1 MRECSRNRCLSCYR
15 KRILYQRNDSW
26 NIDSIERTT
35 SNARHTIGDG
45 DGGKARAIRER
56 ISSNARHTVGDGDGG
71 EAGATIERIF
81 SNARH
86 TVGDGDGGEAGATK
100 VFTTYCLPNCC
111 DLNGRKVMTW
121 ILWTER
127 MMKI

>member
-1 MRECSRNRCLSCYR
+1 MCFSLFVVV
-15 KRILYQRNDSW
+15 QRSLNTKLESPITD
-26 NIDSIERTT
+26 
-35 SNARHTIGDG
+35 ARH
-45 DGGKARAIRER
+45 A
-56 ISSNARHTVGDGDGG
+56 VGDGDGG
-71 EAGATIERIF
+71 QTTTAFESPATD
-81 SNARH
+81 ARH
-86 TVGDGDGGEAGATK
+86 AVGDGDGCQAAAASESRTADARHAVGDGDGCQAAAIV